1 MRNTTTPV
9 AALLLLLAL
18 PAWSAKLVEA
28 PPPPPMPEGL
38 PDEYETQPQPAAP
51 ETMKLGQVLYESHCM
66 SCHESV
72 ARVSLRRTLGSLTEL
87 RVQVSRRAGEARLQ
101 WSGEEVEAVVRY
113 LDGRH
118 YRFTP

>member
-1 MRNTTTPV
+1 MRNTTACA

-18 PAWSAKLVEA
+18 PAWPAKLVEA

-38 PDEYETQPQPAAP
+38 PDEYEMQPRPAAP
-51 ETMKLGQVLYESHCM
+51 ETMRLGQALYESHCT

-72 ARVSLRRTLGSLTEL
+72 ARVSLRRTLSSLPEL
-87 RVQVSRRAGEARLQ
+87 REQVGRRADEARLQ
-101 WSGEEVEAVVRY
+101 WSKEEVEAVVRY